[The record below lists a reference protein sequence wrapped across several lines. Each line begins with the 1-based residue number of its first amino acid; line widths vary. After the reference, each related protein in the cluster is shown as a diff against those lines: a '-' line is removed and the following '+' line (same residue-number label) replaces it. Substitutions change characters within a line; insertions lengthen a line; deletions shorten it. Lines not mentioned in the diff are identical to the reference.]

1 MRTKKAMRVSFLF
14 MALLGLILAMPTLA
28 QAGRGH
34 HGHGHHHGHRH
45 HGHHHHG
52 HHHHHIGSGYGY
64 IYGQPRSY
72 YRPYYPQP
80 RSYNY
85 NYYPAP
91 VYGLPP
97 QMMMGIGSGNMDFM
111 IRF

>member
-1 MRTKKAMRVSFLF
+1 MRTKKTRLASFLF
-14 MALLGLILAMPTLA
+14 FALLGLTLAIPTLA

-34 HGHGHHHGHRH
+34 HGHGHHH
-45 HGHHHHG
+45 HGYHHHG
-52 HHHHHIGSGYGY
+52 HHHHHISGGY
-64 IYGQPRSY
+64 NYMYSQPRSY
-72 YRPYYPQP
+72 YRTYYPQP

-85 NYYPAP
+85 NYYSAP

>member
-1 MRTKKAMRVSFLF
+1 MKTRKSMLTGLLL
-14 MALLGLILAMPTLA
+14 ALLLAFTLAAPTLA

-34 HGHGHHHGHRH
+34 HGHHN
-45 HGHHHHG
+45 HHHG
-52 HHHHHIGSGYGY
+52 HHHGHHHLGGGHSY
-64 IYGQPRSY
+64 IYSQPHGY

-80 RSYNY
+80 QYNY

-97 QMMMGIGSGNMDFM
+97 QMMMGIGTGNTSFM